1 MLKADYI
8 IIDFDSTFITEESL
22 DELAKYK
29 LRDQP
34 DSQTMLN
41 KIKSLTNAGMNGDIP
56 FKQSLDERMEVLNLN
71 RSDINSVSK
80 ILSECVTPS
89 FTKNKSFFIENN
101 NKIIILSGGFKELI
115 VPIVD
120 DFGISSSNVFAND
133 FIYNSSEQITGINQD
148 NIMSKNGGKVK
159 QSKLLSIHGT
169 VHVIGDGYTDY
180 EIKLDGPATHFFAF
194 TENVERKNI
203 CKLADLTLSNFDDYI
218 NILK

>member
-1 MLKADYI
+1 MIPDYI

-34 DSQTMLN
+34 DSQTILN

>member
-1 MLKADYI
+1 MIPDYI

-22 DELAKYK
+22 DELSKYK

-34 DSQTMLN
+34 DSQTILN

-120 DFGISSSNVFAND
+120 DFGILSSNVFAND

-203 CKLADLTLSNFDDYI
+203 CELADLTLSNFDDYI

>member
-1 MLKADYI
+1 MIPDYI

-89 FTKNKSFFIENN
+89 FTKNKPFFIENN

-120 DFGISSSNVFAND
+120 DFGILSSNVFAND

-194 TENVERKNI
+194 TENIERKNI
-203 CKLADLTLSNFDDYI
+203 CELADLTLSNFDDYI

>member
-1 MLKADYI
+1 MIPDYI

-34 DSQTMLN
+34 DSQTILN

-120 DFGISSSNVFAND
+120 DFGILSSNVFAND
-133 FIYNSSEQITGINQD
+133 FIYNSSEQITGINQN
-148 NIMSKNGGKVK
+148 NIMSSNGGKVK
-159 QSKLLSIHGT
+159 QSKLLSINGI

-203 CKLADLTLSNFDDYI
+203 CELADLTLSNFDDYI

>member
-1 MLKADYI
+1 MIPDYI

-148 NIMSKNGGKVK
+148 NIMSKNKGKVK

-203 CKLADLTLSNFDDYI
+203 CELADLTLSNFDDYI

>member
-1 MLKADYI
+1 MIPDYI

-29 LRDQP
+29 LRDHP
-34 DSQTMLN
+34 HSQTMFN
-41 KIKSLTNAGMNGDIP
+41 KIKSLTNAGMIGDIP

-101 NKIIILSGGFKELI
+101 NKIMILSGGFKELI

-203 CKLADLTLSNFDDYI
+203 CELADLTLSNFDDYI

>member
-1 MLKADYI
+1 MIPDYI

-89 FTKNKSFFIENN
+89 FTKNKPFFIENN
-101 NKIIILSGGFKELI
+101 NKIMILSGGFKELI

-203 CKLADLTLSNFDDYI
+203 CELADLTLSNFDDYI

>member
-1 MLKADYI
+1 VIPDYI

-71 RSDINSVSK
+71 RSDINSVTK

-120 DFGISSSNVFAND
+120 DFGILSSNVFAND

-203 CKLADLTLSNFDDYI
+203 CELADLTLSNFDDYI

>member
-1 MLKADYI
+1 MIPDYI

-34 DSQTMLN
+34 DSQTILN

-101 NKIIILSGGFKELI
+101 NKIMILSGGFKELI

-203 CKLADLTLSNFDDYI
+203 CELADLTLSNFDDYI

>member
-1 MLKADYI
+1 MIPDYI
-8 IIDFDSTFITEESL
+8 IIDFDSTFITGESL

-203 CKLADLTLSNFDDYI
+203 CELADLTLSNFDDYI

>member
-1 MLKADYI
+1 MTPDYI

-101 NKIIILSGGFKELI
+101 NKIMILSGGFKELI

-120 DFGISSSNVFAND
+120 DFGILSSNVFAND

-203 CKLADLTLSNFDDYI
+203 CELADLTLSNFDDYI

>member
-1 MLKADYI
+1 MIPDYI

-89 FTKNKSFFIENN
+89 FTKNKPFFIENN

-115 VPIVD
+115 IPIVD
-120 DFGISSSNVFAND
+120 DFGILRSNVFAND

-203 CKLADLTLSNFDDYI
+203 CELADLTLSNFDDYI

>member
-1 MLKADYI
+1 MIPDYI

-120 DFGISSSNVFAND
+120 DFGILSSNIFAND

>member
-1 MLKADYI
+1 MIPDYI

-34 DSQTMLN
+34 DSQTILN

-89 FTKNKSFFIENN
+89 FTKNQPFFIENN

-115 VPIVD
+115 VPIVH
-120 DFGISSSNVFAND
+120 DFGILSSNVFAND

-203 CKLADLTLSNFDDYI
+203 CELADLTLSNFDDYI

>member
-1 MLKADYI
+1 MIPDYI

>member
-1 MLKADYI
+1 MTPDYI

-101 NKIIILSGGFKELI
+101 NKIMILSGGFKELI

-120 DFGISSSNVFAND
+120 DFGILSSNVFAND

>member
-1 MLKADYI
+1 MIPDYI

-80 ILSECVTPS
+80 ILSEFVTPS

-101 NKIIILSGGFKELI
+101 NKIMILSGGFKELI
-115 VPIVD
+115 GPIVD

-133 FIYNSSEQITGINQD
+133 FIYKSSEQITGINQD

-203 CKLADLTLSNFDDYI
+203 CELADLTLSNFDDYI

>member
-1 MLKADYI
+1 MIPDYI
-8 IIDFDSTFITEESL
+8 IIDFDSTFITGESL

-120 DFGISSSNVFAND
+120 DFGILSSNVFAND

-203 CKLADLTLSNFDDYI
+203 CELADLTLSNFDDYI

>member
-1 MLKADYI
+1 MIPDYI

-101 NKIIILSGGFKELI
+101 NKIMILSGGFKELI

-169 VHVIGDGYTDY
+169 IHVIGDGYTDY

-203 CKLADLTLSNFDDYI
+203 CELADLTLSNFDDYI

>member
-1 MLKADYI
+1 MIPDYI

-101 NKIIILSGGFKELI
+101 NKIMILSGGFKELI

-194 TENVERKNI
+194 TENIERKNI
-203 CKLADLTLSNFDDYI
+203 CELADLTLSNFDDYI

>member
-1 MLKADYI
+1 MIPDYI

-89 FTKNKSFFIENN
+89 FTKNKPFFIENN

-120 DFGISSSNVFAND
+120 DFGILSSNIFAND

-203 CKLADLTLSNFDDYI
+203 CELADLTLSNFDDYI

>member
-1 MLKADYI
+1 MIPDYI

-120 DFGISSSNVFAND
+120 DFGILSANVFAND

-203 CKLADLTLSNFDDYI
+203 CELADLTLSNFDDYI

>member
-1 MLKADYI
+1 MIPDYI

-34 DSQTMLN
+34 DCQTMLN

-101 NKIIILSGGFKELI
+101 NKIMILSGGFKELI

-120 DFGISSSNVFAND
+120 DFGILSSNVFAND

-194 TENVERKNI
+194 TENIKRANV
-203 CKLADLTLSNFDDYI
+203 CALADIVLASFDEYIEIFDD
-218 NILK
+218 